1 MPSLHD
7 TGPRMPKADKR
18 IEARVQQFANQL
30 VSLIRQSVLEELS
43 GAVGGRSKRKKREAV
58 SIDARAGGRSAR
70 GRGRQVA
77 STARAKG
84 AKRSTDELER
94 LTGELDAYVRQNPGQ
109 RIEQIGKAIG
119 VATKELR
126 LPALK
131 LIEAGKLKTKGQKR
145 ATQYLPR

>member
-1 MPSLHD
+1 M
-7 TGPRMPKADKR
+7 
-18 IEARVQQFANQL
+18 
-30 VSLIRQSVLEELS
+30 LEELS